1 MTKRRRA
8 SELMFKTSHGFGPRG
23 RLPIVAVTSG
33 TGIIAAHGI
42 LTILATASA
51 PTSQTVWITVSSGT
65 NIGTIIG
72 TGVGA

>member
-33 TGIIAAHGI
+33 TGTIAVHGI
-42 LTILATASA
+42 ITILATTSN
-51 PTSQTVWITVSSGT
+51 PTAQTAWLTISSGT
-65 NIGTIIG
+65 NIGTIVG
-72 TGVGA
+72 TGIGA